1 MNVLIEEE
9 FYDIAVLESVFDDP
23 KFYNQQG
30 LKGKITSV
38 GYYHSFEKKKLV
50 YMLPKVFMRDNEQT
64 VFGVSKDELF
74 DIELNLI
81 KHKEEFLWI
90 RQLLVYFYNSLN
102 EFKRRNNE
110 TKLLDTSHSLE
121 LNTNLG
127 ENEYTYLDLFLSFV
141 NFYRKNK
148 NTILYKHIEY
158 KSNQA
163 KKPKWEKT
171 IRKSLPILT
180 ANKKPIYLEIKN
192 KKKIVN
198 TEEDLLTFF
207 FSILNN
213 FNEEHQL
220 HLKIDSTYSIIKGE
234 HFKRLQINGLSK
246 IKKIKYKYF
255 SDSLKRMYHLC
266 ELYFKKTSTSSIKKK
281 KEDFISVN
289 NYNIIFEDMIDKL
302 FSDKLNE
309 NKTDENVSLNNLKYN
324 DDGKIIDHIFDYQS
338 LIDTS
343 DIFYIGDSKY
353 YKSGSVVGKVSKY
366 KQFTYAK
373 NVVQFNID
381 IWNQKKEYYK
391 ENIRYRDEI
400 TEGYNLTPNFFIY
413 GYIHDVNNFDNDLI
427 NKKGEPVPSY
437 HFKERL
443 FDRDT
448 MFVHQYEIN
457 FLYVLKSY
465 TVFGVSKIEDFRKE
479 NKKLFRDN
487 FIDYFNSK
495 ESKFTIFE
503 KSIEKYEVE
512 KFIKENFKMLNGRIF
527 YTKSEKLLLAKH
539 IEDKGLDKFILDYN
553 FIKKELI

>member
-50 YMLPKVFMRDNEQT
+50 YMLPKVFMRDYEQT

-74 DIELNLI
+74 DIELNSI

-90 RQLLVYFYNSLN
+90 RQLLVYFYNSLY
-102 EFKRRNNE
+102 EFKRRNSE
-110 TKLLDTSHSLE
+110 TKLLDKSYSLE

-127 ENEYTYLDLFLSFV
+127 ENEFTYLDLFLSFV

-148 NTILYKHIEY
+148 NTILYKYIEY

-198 TEEDLLTFF
+198 TEEELLTYF

-213 FNEEHQL
+213 FNKEHQL
-220 HLKIDSTYSIIKGE
+220 HLKIDTSYAIIKGE
-234 HFKRLQINGLSK
+234 EFKRLQLNGLSK
-246 IKKIKYKYF
+246 LKKIKYKYF
-255 SDSLKRMYHLC
+255 SDTLKRMYHLC
-266 ELYFKKTSTSSIKKK
+266 EMYFKKTSTSSVKKK

-289 NYNIIFEDMIDKL
+289 NYNIIFEDMVDKL

-309 NKTDENVSLNNLKYN
+309 NKTEENVSLNNLKYN

>member
-23 KFYNQQG
+23 KFYSQQG

-74 DIELNLI
+74 NIELNLI

-110 TKLLDTSHSLE
+110 TKLLDSSHSLE

-127 ENEYTYLDLFLSFV
+127 VNEYTYLDLFLSFV

-180 ANKKPIYLEIKN
+180 ANNKPIYLEIKN
-192 KKKIVN
+192 RKKIIN
-198 TEEDLLTFF
+198 MEEELLTYF

-213 FNEEHQL
+213 FNKEHQL
-220 HLKIDSTYSIIKGE
+220 HLKIDTTYSIIKGE

-309 NKTDENVSLNNLKYN
+309 NKTEESVSLNNLKYN

-343 DIFYIGDSKY
+343 DIFYIGDSNY
-353 YKSGSVVGKVSKY
+353 YKSGSVVGKFSKY

-479 NKKLFRDN
+479 NKKMFRDN

-503 KSIEKYEVE
+503 KSIGKYEVE
-512 KFIKENFKMLNGRIF
+512 KFIKDNFKMLNGRIF

-553 FIKKELI
+553 FVKKELI

>member
-9 FYDIAVLESVFDDP
+9 FYDIAILESVFDDP
-23 KFYNQQG
+23 KFYNQIG

-64 VFGVSKDELF
+64 VFGVTKDELF
-74 DIELNLI
+74 DIELNSI
-81 KHKEEFLWI
+81 KHRDEFLWI

-102 EFKRRNNE
+102 EFKRRISE
-110 TKLLDTSHSLE
+110 TKIIDKSNSLE

-171 IRKSLPILT
+171 IRKTLPILT
-180 ANKKPIYLEIKN
+180 ANKNPIYLEIKN
-192 KKKIVN
+192 RKKIIN
-198 TEEDLLTFF
+198 TEEELLTYF
-207 FSILNN
+207 FSILNH
-213 FNEEHQL
+213 FNKEHQL
-220 HLKIDSTYSIIKGE
+220 HLKIDSTYAIIKAE
-234 HFKRLQINGLSK
+234 QFKRLQINGLSK
-246 IKKIKYKYF
+246 LKKIKYKYF
-255 SDSLKRMYHLC
+255 SDTLKRMYHLC
-266 ELYFKKTSTSSIKKK
+266 EIYFKKTSTSGIKKK

-309 NKTDENVSLNNLKYN
+309 NKYNENISLNNLKYN

-353 YKSGSVVGKVSKY
+353 YKSGSEVGKLSKY

-381 IWNQKKEYYK
+381 IWNQKEEYYK

-427 NKKGEPVPSY
+427 NNKGMPIPSY

-465 TVFGVSKIEDFRKE
+465 TVFGVSKIEDFRIV

-487 FIDYFNSK
+487 FINFFNSSN
-495 ESKFTIFE
+495 SKFQF
-503 KSIEKYEVE
+503 YELN
-512 KFIKENFKMLNGRIF
+512 ISKEEAQKLVDANFKLLNGSVF
-527 YTKSEKLLLAKH
+527 YTIENKLLLAKYK
-539 IEDKGLDKFILDYN
+539 EDNILEN
-553 FIKKELI
+553 FIVTNQFLKLELK